1 VSDEDAALVSRAR
14 QLFPESRAFISGP
27 LESVLIAR
35 SRNKTTELCRGLNID
50 IPKTLFV
57 THDDAIDAASEL
69 GFPCFLKLSD
79 TVASHGVFEILNKA
93 QLAQE
98 LASIPARTE
107 MQLQAAVEGD
117 FVDITG
123 FALGGKVLES
133 FAFRCDYIHSHG
145 GTPAYTHRLNDERLS
160 HILSKIAAQLGWTGG
175 LDLDLLRRKDG
186 SLALLEIN
194 PRFSGTAVFPFKL
207 GMDFPMYFVN
217 AHLGINQ
224 TPLRRDGRP
233 NAERFV
239 SLIEE
244 TSYLSGA
251 GGAGQKQANDF
262 RADNKWVDSAF
273 WDDKGYSAALFNH
286 VRRIL
291 LKPKR
296 ALRQTNSTI
305 R

>member
-1 VSDEDAALVSRAR
+1 
-14 QLFPESRAFISGP
+14 
-27 LESVLIAR
+27 
-35 SRNKTTELCRGLNID
+35 
-50 IPKTLFV
+50 
-57 THDDAIDAASEL
+57 
-69 GFPCFLKLSD
+69 
-79 TVASHGVFEILNKA
+79 
-93 QLAQE
+93 
-98 LASIPARTE
+98 
-107 MQLQAAVEGD
+107 
-117 FVDITG
+117 
-123 FALGGKVLES
+123 
-133 FAFRCDYIHSHG
+133 
-145 GTPAYTHRLNDERLS
+145 
-160 HILSKIAAQLGWTGG
+160 
-175 LDLDLLRRKDG
+175 
-186 SLALLEIN
+186 
-194 PRFSGTAVFPFKL
+194 
-207 GMDFPMYFVN
+207 MYFVN